1 MPVRML
7 GMGDGCRLDGQLRLD
22 PHEMKPWS
30 LSGKVDESE
39 KNGVSKSNLPVVTMC
54 TCNFQFYFT
63 RSVLTTL

>member
-30 LSGKVDESE
+30 LSGKCDLWMSLKRMV
-39 KNGVSKSNLPVVTMC
+39 
-54 TCNFQFYFT
+54 
-63 RSVLTTL
+63 